1 MHSMSDSS
9 LLFNQAIKNINKN
22 GDKRIKKTP
31 NICGKSPNV
40 ETSTGRAESS
50 YSGEIMK
57 LGVYFGGVYDKIE
70 FVFTCFSTSNKE
82 KLYLCLEFHFRV
94 KTKVVNNRVSFLSV
108 IFQNFFIGN

>member
-1 MHSMSDSS
+1 MQCLNLICDSCN
-9 LLFNQAIKNINKN
+9 F
-22 GDKRIKKTP
+22 TP
-31 NICGKSPNV
+31 
-40 ETSTGRAESS
+40 A
-50 YSGEIMK
+50 GEIMK

>member
-50 YSGEIMK
+50 YSSIITN
-57 LGVYFGGVYDKIE
+57 LAIE
-70 FVFTCFSTSNKE
+70 SSHAPHSIFTTTHE
-82 KLYLCLEFHFRV
+82 VCLQDNH
-94 KTKVVNNRVSFLSV
+94 
-108 IFQNFFIGN
+108 